1 MFSVKSI
8 TLKKM
13 TVDETPVSPPVADPT
28 TTQSTLAKK
37 QAQTDQVKH
46 KEFTL
51 IEF

>member
-1 MFSVKSI
+1 VKSI

-51 IEF
+51 IDF